1 MTKLKE
7 FYNKSSLIGKSFFIY
22 SLIFIVCAL
31 LSAPF
36 DLFSKIS
43 LYLFNIW
50 TIFFIIYAIYK
61 IGKIANVKF
70 NKNHI
75 LIMGIAIILM
85 SIVYIVI
92 INCREYVYTW
102 DNSTYYRN
110 QLNLIPHFEE
120 SFGRGI
126 KEIIRTIIYEDY
138 NYFLLSFTIG
148 IYSLTNMTLEAFNI
162 ISYFVGMV
170 PTVILF
176 FMIIKKVIDN
186 LNIKNKLLI
195 FGLSALF
202 LISFWPLHGACL
214 SGQPDIIGMIFICF
228 IILLT
233 MDYDFSYVDWKRW
246 IYILGS
252 TFCLVITRRWYMFFV
267 LGYFISYAITLLLK
281 VFISKDKEKIKKTI
295 FNGLKFALVVG
306 GGILLL
312 SSPIIIKTLKNN
324 YQTSYTA
331 WNLGGLGTEIIQQFQ
346 RLGLIYFIII
356 TIGLIY
362 GIINKKLRYYTIMLI
377 GTWIISIVAFTRIQ
391 NMGPHQMLILVPTYI
406 LFFIFGLIAILNFK
420 EKTSINI
427 GFAVL
432 LGIIILANLV
442 GGIFHNKY
450 FYNNL
455 FFTNMVIDSEK
466 REDYSQIGNMVGF
479 VKENC
484 NEQNKIYLNAAT
496 GDYSSHMITN
506 YNLPEDRYIYNYL
519 PYSFAI
525 DSTNGFPEDALG
537 CKYFWIANKVLDDTG
552 AKKGHIIPNINYAI
566 TEDSIIS
573 PKFKMIKEFK
583 MTEEITF
590 YTYERI
596 EKFDEEE
603 RKEWLKLFEEQ
614 SNIYPELFEKRI
626 SNFQIDY

>member
-1 MTKLKE
+1 M
-7 FYNKSSLIGKSFFIY
+7 
-22 SLIFIVCAL
+22 
-31 LSAPF
+31 
-36 DLFSKIS
+36 
-43 LYLFNIW
+43 
-50 TIFFIIYAIYK
+50 
-61 IGKIANVKF
+61 
-70 NKNHI
+70 
-75 LIMGIAIILM
+75 
-85 SIVYIVI
+85 
-92 INCREYVYTW
+92 
-102 DNSTYYRN
+102 
-110 QLNLIPHFEE
+110 
-120 SFGRGI
+120 
-126 KEIIRTIIYEDY
+126 
-138 NYFLLSFTIG
+138 
-148 IYSLTNMTLEAFNI
+148 
-162 ISYFVGMV
+162 
-170 PTVILF
+170 
-176 FMIIKKVIDN
+176 
-186 LNIKNKLLI
+186 
-195 FGLSALF
+195 F

-466 REDYSQIGNMVGF
+466 REDYAQIGNMVKF
-479 VKENC
+479 VKDNC
-484 NEQNKIYLNAAT
+484 NEKNKIYLNAAT

-506 YNLPEDRYIYNYL
+506 YNLPEDRNIYNYV

-566 TEDSIIS
+566 TEDPIIS
-573 PKFKMIKEFK
+573 PKFKMIREFK

-603 RKEWLKLFEEQ
+603 RQEWLKLFEEQ